1 MHEKGFEATLTLAGN
16 QAGAGSQGLTAPER
30 RRELDEMDGKKIAL
44 FPRLDAEIRYLI
56 RRMARENPT
65 WGRRR
70 IQAELALLGSEV
82 AELTVAKYAHRTS
95 HRPLSG
101 DADGAVASSARSNR
115 TACRAPSPPWGTPA
129 RLRPRSLA

>member
-1 MHEKGFEATLTLAGN
+1 MSKFVKVATTHEMAN
-16 QAGAGSQGLTAPER
+16 QPAECI
-30 RRELDEMDGKKIAL
+30 EMDGEKIAL

-82 AELTVAKYAHRTS
+82 AELTVAQVRAPDLAS
-95 HRPLSG
+95 
-101 DADGAVASSARSNR
+101 AVIGETR
-115 TACRAPSPPWGTPA
+115 TARLRRPRGAIEWRVEPPLPPGETPA
-129 RLRPRSLA
+129 RLCPRSLA